1 MSEQLIPEHI
11 YKELMSRKLSLQF
24 WLRLQ
29 TPPSIWK
36 EYRDNG
42 YTYEQAM
49 NEEISYL

>member
-1 MSEQLIPEHI
+1 MSEPVIPEHV
-11 YKELMSRKLSLQF
+11 YKELMRRNLSLQF

-29 TPPSIWK
+29 TPPDVWK
-36 EYRDNG
+36 EYRANG